1 MVYRNCSNC
10 SKNSLNFLWSFL
22 EIIDFCFIS
31 YLTGPTRQSGVGLAE
46 PARLVDRPH
55 PSPYSPHASI
65 PTEPSAHATTAPRAR
80 SPANLGWSRPSRSP
94 PTVPKAPPGSPLHS
108 GPGDLVLASSP
119 GRPRLFSATTT
130 GPPWPPSMLSD
141 ATSAPRP
148 RVSSAGRLAVLRR
161 CGPVRWL
168 PHHRAAMPRTPRHHF
183 VVATATVCDLRQI
196 GRASCRERVCQY
208 V

>member
-1 MVYRNCSNC
+1 MLFRS
-10 SKNSLNFLWSFL
+10 
-22 EIIDFCFIS
+22 
-31 YLTGPTRQSGVGLAE
+31 
-46 PARLVDRPH
+46 
-55 PSPYSPHASI
+55 
-65 PTEPSAHATTAPRAR
+65 AR

-183 VVATATVCDLRQI
+183 VVATAAVCGLRRQYMVI
-196 GRASCRERVCQY
+196 GDQLVRLFLSPLSFSYSLLTLPSARVFPAWVHCCSGLFSVIQDRT
-208 V
+208 